1 MIPSVR
7 KTWSPVGQTPIIEHR
22 YQHDRI
28 SAISGIAV
36 SPKRF
41 HCSLYCQ
48 LYEDNIQSEEVAEF
62 LRHLLRQ
69 IPGHLIVLLDNGKI
83 HRGDPIKELLSRTSR
98 LHLEPFPPYAPEL
111 NPDEGVWNNIKKTL
125 ANGRP
130 DNKVELMD
138 ILSEEICQ
146 MAASQTILRGC
157 IKQSELPSFLP

>member
-1 MIPSVR
+1 
-7 KTWSPVGQTPIIEHR
+7 
-22 YQHDRI
+22 
-28 SAISGIAV
+28 
-36 SPKRF
+36 
-41 HCSLYCQ
+41 
-48 LYEDNIQSEEVAEF
+48 VAEF
-62 LRHLLRQ
+62 LRRLRPET
-69 IPGHLIVLLDNGKI
+69 PGRLSVLLSNGKI
-83 HRGDPIKELLSRTSR
+83 HRGDPIKALLSRTAR
-98 LHLEPFPPYAPEL
+98 LRLNPFPPYAAEL